1 MQVHKVLVDMNIFFL
16 DANPALAAQ
25 MQHDK
30 HVVKMVLET
39 AQILST
45 VQAHHGAATAPLY
58 KATHAGHPCVKWAA
72 ESTHNYDWLVAHGL
86 ALAAEYTYRYG
97 KVHKSAAV
105 ILRCVDHP
113 YRLPVLGPT
122 PPAQAMPD
130 EFKRPHNAV
139 QAYQAYYLGRKVE
152 QSRWTRR
159 PVPAFVTK
167 ESTAMAKKQVEP
179 KAPTL
184 APADA
189 PRAYVRGPRGVA
201 PDALIFVQVPAN
213 PKRPGSRAWTAF
225 SHYGDGMTVAQYVEA
240 VGKAGTANLVYDAS
254 HGFITIEGYE
264 PKAPREPRAPK
275 EPKAA
280 KPAKIVAVKAAK
292 PVKAKKEKAAKAPP
306 APVESE
312 VVEET
317 IA

>member
-1 MQVHKVLVDMNIFFL
+1 MQAYKVLVDMNIFFL
-16 DANPALAAQ
+16 DADPALAAQ

-39 AQILST
+39 AQILSS
-45 VQAHHGAATAPLY
+45 VQHQHGAAVAPLY
-58 KATHAGHPCVKWAA
+58 KPTHAQHPCVKWAGA
-72 ESTHNYDWLVAHGL
+72 STCNYDWLVAHGI

-97 KVHKSAAV
+97 KVHKSAEV
-105 ILRCVDHP
+105 ILRCVDRP

-130 EFKRPHNAV
+130 EFKCPHNAV

-159 PVPAFVTK
+159 PVPAFALP
-167 ESTAMAKKQVEP
+167 ESTKMAKKQVEP
-179 KAPTL
+179 KAPTP
-184 APADA
+184 AAADA

-201 PDALIFVQVPAN
+201 ADALIFLMTPTN
-213 PKRPGSRAWTAF
+213 PKRPGSRAFEAF

-240 VGKAGTANLVYDAS
+240 AGKAATANLVYDAN

-264 PKAPREPRAPK
+264 PKAPREPRTLKA
-275 EPKAA
+275 PKAA
-280 KPAKIVAVKAAK
+280 KPAKIAAVKA
-292 PVKAKKEKAAKAPP
+292 PKAKKEKVVKAP

-317 IA
+317 IE